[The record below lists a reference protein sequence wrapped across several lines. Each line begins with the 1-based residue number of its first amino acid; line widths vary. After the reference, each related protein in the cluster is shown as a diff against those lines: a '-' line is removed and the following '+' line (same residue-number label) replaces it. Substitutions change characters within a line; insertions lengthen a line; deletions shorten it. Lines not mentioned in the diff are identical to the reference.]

1 MAHISNLEQAAA
13 LDLEKWLQTLLE
25 EAPAYA
31 FSEKYKKFRIKL
43 FDKMRGDKYHR
54 FTKKATVF
62 IIIAA
67 IILSLAVATVAAS
80 VGKDFLLKHFK
91 GYANVEI
98 SDSESG
104 NDYVDS
110 LTLNYIPDGFKR
122 TQEDISDMGITYSY
136 QKNGEWFDITK
147 NSIKSGLTIDAGS
160 KLEEFSIGLN
170 KYLYSI
176 SDGVGTMMWNNGSY
190 VYYITGTITRQEMI
204 DISLHTDEK

>member
-54 FTKKATVF
+54 FKKKATVF